1 MFLLS
6 LTPLHCPFPSSLLEA
21 AHSPTP
27 HFGGKKQQE
36 NPGKEVLEE
45 APLLRGSCL
54 SAMQTGTL
62 LLPTSRAFQVPGDS
76 DSTCFIQTV
85 QPCSFHSEVMN
96 LPAVIRVGKRTSEI
110 CALQTYST
118 FTVFQRFRD
127 HRSAYRGGLLITY
140 P

>member
-6 LTPLHCPFPSSLLEA
+6 LTPLHCPFPELLLEA

-45 APLLRGSCL
+45 APLLRGSCF

-62 LLPTSRAFQVPGDS
+62 LLRTSRAFQVPADS
-76 DSTCFIQTV
+76 DGTCFIQTV
-85 QPCSFHSEVMN
+85 RPCSFHSEAMD
-96 LPAVIRVGKRTSEI
+96 LPAIIRVGKRTPEI

-118 FTVFQRFRD
+118 FTVFQGFQD